1 MVGHTINGCSTVPG
15 SQLAAGKQLKQW
27 VPPLSWAFNSSV
39 SSTSLWQLHLFDAQC
54 LSCEETT
61 WHLSVCQISSLVLVL
76 EWILTYHWFGWVA
89 TGWEGIP
96 GEQPLVRWPSSY
108 TVQGKVLG
116 AGSLPGTHLRR
127 TKLDFL

>member
-1 MVGHTINGCSTVPG
+1 MVGHTINGCSMVPG

-39 SSTSLWQLHLFDAQC
+39 SSTSLWQLHLFDAQR

-61 WHLSVCQISSLVLVL
+61 WHLSVCLSDQQFGPGFGMDS
-76 EWILTYHWFGWVA
+76 YHWFGWVA

-96 GEQPLVRWPSSY
+96 GEQPLVRWPSS
-108 TVQGKVLG
+108 TLSRGR
-116 AGSLPGTHLRR
+116 SWE
-127 TKLDFL
+127 LDPFLALT